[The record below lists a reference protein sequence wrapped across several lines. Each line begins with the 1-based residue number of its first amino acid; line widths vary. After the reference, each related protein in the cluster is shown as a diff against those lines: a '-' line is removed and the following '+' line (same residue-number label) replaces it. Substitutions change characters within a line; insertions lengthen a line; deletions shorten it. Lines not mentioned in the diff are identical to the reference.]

1 MAEMQPVGLG
11 IIPPN
16 PQQGLGMMS
25 SILGIQQ
32 QRQALQTGQ
41 YTQQKEQAGA
51 QGEQQAM
58 QERQLLQQTMKSGV
72 RPDTGKSIY
81 NENNEID
88 DNQLTDFANKNLP
101 LTGQG
106 VIQNIVKTQ
115 SDKTQLAS
123 AVADLGDKYNNDL
136 SGRIRSFVNDPGAN
150 AESVNAS
157 LFAYAQQ
164 NPKAAPAVLAAGQL
178 VKHIDGIQDMKTKN
192 AALIHLSQMFQ
203 PAATTE
209 VSQRPS
215 IGTYQGAKGIQP
227 LQTNPLASGG
237 VQNSGPPLGPQGVA
251 PQIVTFPNQQLGIM
265 GGGAGGGSGGGS
277 SQDGPQRG
285 GISAPRTAAQDAPP
299 PNAPGAVQTAYAQA
313 VQQSNAHV
321 EQIRQAD
328 NPLDYG
334 NNMQIADQIRKL
346 SKSTDTGPGTD
357 TWHHVLGALGAPVG
371 ANNVADYQLLGAYL
385 DRQAAGIRG
394 AMGLPAT
401 NEGGV
406 QSREIAGNTGY
417 QGKALQDKNDLT
429 QALTEGL
436 HQYREGL
443 DRVAGFSGQ
452 ASPKAVNEFKS
463 AWTKNFDPNVYKAE
477 LAYKRGPEE
486 AKAFIKTLSP
496 QEAASLTAKRIA
508 LKALSSGQVP

>member
-16 PQQGLGMMS
+16 PQQGLGLMS

-41 YTQQKEQAGA
+41 YQQASAQAESQQAQQKNAELQALSQFTQNAIKDPNYLLEDGSLDTQKFQ
-51 QGEQQAM
+51 QG
-58 QERQLLQQTMKSGV
+58 
-72 RPDTGKSIY
+72 
-81 NENNEID
+81 
-88 DNQLTDFANKNLP
+88 
-101 LTGQG
+101 
-106 VIQNIVKTQ
+106 
-115 SDKTQLAS
+115 AS
-123 AVADLGDKYNNDL
+123 AVAPVYGSPVIGQLTSNAKESVTTRKAVQDL
-136 SGRIRSFVNDPGAN
+136 SSEQN
-150 AESVNAS
+150 AQLGNALIGIATKKDATLS
-157 LFAYAQQ
+157 DVYDIAAQQ
-164 NPKAAPAVLAAGQL
+164 SANNKNPDFNRALDNMLMHFDKNN
-178 VKHIDGIQDMKTKN
+178 IQGSAQM
-192 AALIHLSQMFQ
+192 ALTAL
-203 PAATTE
+203 
-209 VSQRPS
+209 
-215 IGTYQGAKGIQP
+215 KGIGNVSPSMVDTGGSIQP
-227 LQTNPLASGG
+227 GSTNPFTGEYTPAGKPIVKTL
-237 VQNSGPPLGPQGVA
+237 A
-251 PQIVTFPNQQLGIM
+251 PQMVAYPSGQVEQV
-265 GGGAGGGSGGGS
+265 GGGAGTPSASGAKAPPAG
-277 SQDGPQRG
+277 
-285 GISAPRTAAQDAPP
+285 PRTAAQDAPDR
-299 PNAPGAVQTAYAQA
+299 NAPKQVQDAYGQA
-313 VQQSNAHV
+313 VAQSNDHV
-321 EQIRQAD
+321 EKIRQAD